1 MATDIDECNIT
12 TTRCFGGVCKNLP
25 GKFKCQCKLG
35 TFGNPYKPHGCISLS
50 KVLSK
55 FITKNKIALSA
66 ASGPV
71 LLLVVLGIMLVP
83 RKIEQHKMKIMK
95 QKHFKQNRGQL
106 LQQLISQNADI
117 AERMI
122 IPLDEL
128 AKATSNFD
136 KSRELG
142 GGGHDTVYK
151 GI

>member
-1 MATDIDECNIT
+1 VQHHNNKVLRCLQEFGWKFQVPVHARNIW
-12 TTRCFGGVCKNLP
+12 
-25 GKFKCQCKLG
+25 
-35 TFGNPYKPHGCISLS
+35 KPLQAHGCASLS
-50 KVLSK
+50 TFLSK
-55 FITKNKIALSA
+55 FITKNKIGLSA

-71 LLLVVLGIMLVP
+71 LLLVVMGMMLVP
-83 RKIEQHKMKIMK
+83 RKIEQHKRKILK